1 LERLEEKNSLIQRL
15 TQRLNTPAVGI
26 KTVLNDSRDL
36 EEFWSWRPVKL
47 TGTWDLDRNIILEAR
62 THQGKPGVH
71 VVTPFHLDFGPT
83 VLVNRGWFPEESRN
97 ADFLKNL
104 PKGLVKLSGILRVR
118 EKRGAFSPE
127 NHPEKE
133 EWHTLDVPEISRHL
147 RLALAVPFFVVAS
160 EKIGEGEPSLAVPN
174 LPNNHLSYAISCA
187 QAGKYFDYIQDEDKV
202 FFKKSG
208 KKFKNGL
215 FYLQRFD
222 KQKRLTTI
230 TYHEHLS
237 EERIERLQEAFP
249 YADVRLDDQ
258 FIKLRPV
265 FPDELGL
272 IFLEEVD
279 FNDRS
284 DVFLPTGYKTKE
296 HPEDV
301 LTGDWLLKKYY
312 DQRLEITTALLF
324 GRDSTPIHRILSEG
338 RSNNTVKATLGS
350 AINTLRASE
359 NGMKRFANVVSKRN
373 PEIADIIREIE
384 ETLEEEAGRS

>member
-1 LERLEEKNSLIQRL
+1 MRRIFWPVIGIFVC
-15 TQRLNTPAVGI
+15 LNH
-26 KTVLNDSRDL
+26 S
-36 EEFWSWRPVKL
+36 
-47 TGTWDLDRNIILEAR
+47 
-62 THQGKPGVH
+62 
-71 VVTPFHLDFGPT
+71 
-83 VLVNRGWFPEESRN
+83 
-97 ADFLKNL
+97 
-104 PKGLVKLSGILRVR
+104 
-118 EKRGAFSPE
+118 
-127 NHPEKE
+127 
-133 EWHTLDVPEISRHL
+133 
-147 RLALAVPFFVVAS
+147 
-160 EKIGEGEPSLAVPN
+160 
-174 LPNNHLSYAISCA
+174 A

-272 IFLEEVD
+272 IFPDEVD